1 MPPEIATPSA
11 RNDGK
16 GGRRLAD
23 DELNQT
29 ESQNPPNG
37 EESGES
43 RLTELEGLLAQKDE
57 ELAKAGDRIT
67 ELERA
72 AAESEE
78 KLTTISSSL
87 AEAVASYRAAV
98 VESHPEVLEEL
109 VTGDSVEAINES
121 LKEAQ
126 ALVGKVRQGLEAE
139 ITLAKIP
146 AGAPERTSPD
156 LSTFSPREKIQYALG
171 GKK

>member
-1 MPPEIATPSA
+1 
-11 RNDGK
+11 
-16 GGRRLAD
+16 LAD
-23 DELNQT
+23 NELNQT
-29 ESQNPPNG
+29 ESQNPSNG

-57 ELAKAGDRIT
+57 ELAKTNDRIT

-78 KLTTISSSL
+78 KLTTMSTSL
-87 AEAVASYRAAV
+87 AEAVASYRAV
-98 VESHPEVLEEL
+98 VTESHPEVLEEL
-109 VTGDSVEAINES
+109 ITGDSVEAINES
-121 LKEAQ
+121 LQEAQ

-146 AGAPERTSPD
+146 VGAPERTSPD
-156 LSTFSPREKIQYALG
+156 LSTLSPREKIQYALG